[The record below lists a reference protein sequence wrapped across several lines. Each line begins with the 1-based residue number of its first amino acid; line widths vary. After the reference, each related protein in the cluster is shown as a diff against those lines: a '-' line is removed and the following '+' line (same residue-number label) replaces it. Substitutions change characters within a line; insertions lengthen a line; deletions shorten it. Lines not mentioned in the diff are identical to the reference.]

1 MTVHIMR
8 MSLPFVQLHL
18 LQFYGIG
25 NAFMGTV
32 SASAYI
38 MIGLG
43 YLFLVFHPIQQVLP
57 RYLLNMSIAGLAH
70 ILLFLTIML
79 EIQQPI
85 VLVGCL
91 MVAGF
96 AQTAAYAVVMRLIYQ
111 HFESKSD
118 GLLLGIW
125 SAHGDAG
132 NLFSFFINTVIFYSL
147 GWSWRICLLFA
158 GAITI
163 IIAFILRFSLEER
176 QEADRSF
183 TKEEVALYLR
193 RFCSQPLNGVLLAVV
208 CLLKGTLYGIL
219 LWMPM
224 YF

>member
-1 MTVHIMR
+1 MRLRTFLVTFAAYMTVHIMR

-96 AQTAAYAVVMRLIYQ
+96 AQTAAYAVVIRLIYQ

-125 SAHGDAG
+125 SASGDAG
-132 NLFSFFINTVIFYSL
+132 NIFSFFINTVIFYSL
-147 GWSWRICLLFA
+147 GWPWRICILFA

-163 IIAFILRFSLEER
+163 IMALTLRLSLVEREQEGLLHQGGSAHVHWAILHPAIE
-176 QEADRSF
+176 
-183 TKEEVALYLR
+183 
-193 RFCSQPLNGVLLAVV
+193 
-208 CLLKGTLYGIL
+208 
-219 LWMPM
+219 
-224 YF
+224 